1 MWVYGD
7 ASQIFRGRQVNNKT
21 KPTSSA
27 QMDTPQTG
35 INRRKSLQGMAGV
48 LASLTAPT
56 FLSSAA
62 WAQDKFPNK
71 PITLI
76 VPWTAGG
83 PSDGVLRAFAESA
96 SRTLGVPVVCENKPG
111 AGGILGASA
120 MVGAKPDGY
129 TITQLPLGI
138 YRLPHMQKTNFDPIK
153 DLTHIACLT
162 GYTFCIAASMD
173 APFKTLKE
181 MVAFAK
187 ANPGKLEYGHTG
199 TGTTPHLAIEEFSQK
214 AGIQLN
220 PIPYKGA
227 AEILQSIL
235 GGHIRMMSST
245 TEVIPLAKE
254 GKLRLLATLGSQRSK
269 ALPDV
274 PTVKESGWDTISESP
289 FGIGGPKGMDPAVV
303 RVLQDA
309 FKKTL
314 DDARVIETLDKFYQ
328 PTIYMN
334 SEDYTKYAVRTF
346 EAERT
351 TVERLG
357 LAKKS

>member
-1 MWVYGD
+1 M
-7 ASQIFRGRQVNNKT
+7 NNKT
-21 KPTSSA
+21 KATQSSHI
-27 QMDTPQTG
+27 DTQQTG
-35 INRRKSLQGMAGV
+35 INRRASLQGMAGV
-48 LASLTAPT
+48 LASFTAPSL
-56 FLSSAA
+56 LSSAA

-96 SRTLGVPVVCENKPG
+96 SRALGVSVVCENKPG
-111 AGGILGASA
+111 AGGILGANA

-138 YRLPHMQKTNFDPIK
+138 YRLPHMQKTIFDPIK

-162 GYTFCIAASMD
+162 GYTFCIAAAMD

-181 MVAFAK
+181 MVAYAK

-199 TGTTPHLAIEEFSQK
+199 TGTTPHLAIEEFSMK

-314 DDARVIETLDKFYQ
+314 DDPRVIETLDKFYQ
-328 PTIYMN
+328 PAIYMN

-346 EAERT
+346 EAERA